1 MGAAWR
7 GPKQRDLERVID
19 MVKAVRALG
28 METCATLGMLK
39 AGRPS
44 N

>member
-7 GPKQRDLERVID
+7 TPKQRDLDRVID

-28 METCATLGMLK
+28 LETCATLGMLK
-39 AGRPS
+39 DGRRS